1 MVRIVE
7 FDVSPASRIGA
18 RPALTVR
25 RGALPCAAEAVID
38 CPVLHPYGDWS
49 GRVGT
54 RILTAAEVTL
64 AGAAYGLVAMSVV
77 LGADGGEVGGRS
89 GALWHS
95 VALTATSAAFVAA
108 WRQGV
113 FGEVAGLLDWFPVLA
128 RLPGAPAVIA
138 PPGDGGHGFAEE
150 VVRLVR
156 AVAGSRVALRM
167 PADPVEGERWA
178 LEYVARGVVRS
189 ARSPGVEAS
198 DPCELIVVPGERWSG
213 LPVREGRTL
222 VA

>member
-1 MVRIVE
+1 MVRIAE
-7 FDVSPASRIGA
+7 FELSPASRIGA
-18 RPALTVR
+18 RPTLTLR

-49 GRVGT
+49 GRVGS
-54 RILTAAEVTL
+54 RILTAGRVVL
-64 AGAAYGLVAMSVV
+64 AGAEYGVIAMSVV
-77 LGADGGEVGGRS
+77 LGADGGEVGGRP

-95 VALTATSAAFVAA
+95 VALTATPAAFVAA

-113 FGEVAGLLDWFPVLA
+113 FGEAAGLLEWFPVLG
-128 RLPGAPAVIA
+128 RLGEAPAPIAAPGAE
-138 PPGDGGHGFAEE
+138 GHGFAEE

-156 AVAGSRVALRM
+156 AVSGSRVALRM

-178 LEYVARGVVRS
+178 LDYVAREVVRT
-189 ARSPGVEAS
+189 ARSPGIEAS
-198 DPCELIVVPGERWSG
+198 DPCELIMVPGELWSG
-213 LPVREGRTL
+213 LPVRAGRTL